1 MTRRTSRLQ
10 RCCRANDLSQLS
22 TEALQQRMKAMQ
34 TINRTAIGIFAIIV
48 LAWIVLGYWRD
59 NTPVFISTVVLAV
72 GIGFITSIAP
82 RNLRAEIE
90 RRQSGG

>member
-1 MTRRTSRLQ
+1 M
-10 RCCRANDLSQLS
+10 ADDLSQLS

-34 TINRTAIGIFAIIV
+34 TINRTVIGIFAVIV
-48 LAWIVLGYWRD
+48 LAWIVLGHWRT

-72 GIGFITSIAP
+72 ALGFVTSIAP

-90 RRQSGG
+90 RRRSAV